1 MPEPTMDFVPS
12 LPVLGAYLVAT
23 IALTLTP
30 GPDMTL
36 FLGKTISQN
45 RLAGFAS
52 MAGATAGLLVHTV
65 LVAIG
70 LSALIAASATAF
82 LVLKIVGAIYLLWL
96 AIEAIRHGSALS
108 LTDRNAAPDPLGRV
122 FAKGLMI
129 NLLNPKIIVFFVT
142 FLPQFVTPTDPNAP
156 AMLMFLG
163 VLFAVVAL
171 AFATVL
177 ILSADR
183 IAVRLR
189 RSPRLTRVVDWL
201 FASVMAGFALKLV
214 LSRAD

>member
-1 MPEPTMDFVPS
+1 MDFVPS
-12 LPVLGAYLVAT
+12 LPVLSAYLVAT
-23 IALTLTP
+23 VALTLTP

-36 FLGKTISQN
+36 FLGKTISQS

-70 LSALIAASATAF
+70 LSALLAASATAF

-96 AIEAIRHGSALS
+96 AIEAVRHGSALS
-108 LTDRNAAPDPLGRV
+108 LTDRNAAPDPIRRV

-142 FLPQFVTPTDPNAP
+142 FLPQFVTPTDPNAA

-163 VLFAVVAL
+163 VLFAVVAM

-189 RSPRLTRVVDWL
+189 RSPRLTRVIDWL
-201 FASVMAGFALKLV
+201 FASVMAGFAVKLV